1 MVSKK
6 SWVEMQDGVA
16 LDPMGFAFAL
26 AELLLHRCE
35 LLFLLLD
42 LLVEEL
48 VFVLEELDLR
58 KELVHLY

>member
-1 MVSKK
+1 
-6 SWVEMQDGVA
+6 MQDGVA

-26 AELLLHRCE
+26 TELLLHRGE

-58 KELVHLY
+58 QKLVHLY